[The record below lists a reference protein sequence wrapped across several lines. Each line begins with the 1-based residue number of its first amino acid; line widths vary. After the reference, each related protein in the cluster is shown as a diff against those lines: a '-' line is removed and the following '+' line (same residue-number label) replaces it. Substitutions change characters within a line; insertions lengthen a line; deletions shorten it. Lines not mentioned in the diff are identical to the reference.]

1 MLEWVIFSLNWQDKF
16 CILILKTHMSKKRK
30 KLKKKNPMAKL
41 LSSPMLRN
49 KIVKNKKKIYNR
61 KKFKLENK

>member
-1 MLEWVIFSLNWQDKF
+1 MKYL
-16 CILILKTHMSKKRK
+16 K
-30 KLKKKNPMAKL
+30 KLKKKNLMAKL

-61 KKFKLENK
+61 KMLKLENE

>member
-1 MLEWVIFSLNWQDKF
+1 
-16 CILILKTHMSKKRK
+16 MSKTRK

-49 KIVKNKKKIYNR
+49 KIVKNKKKVYDR
-61 KKFKLENK
+61 KKLNLENE

>member
-1 MLEWVIFSLNWQDKF
+1 MR
-16 CILILKTHMSKKRK
+16 KKRK

-41 LSSPMLRN
+41 LRLPILRN

-61 KKFKLENK
+61 KKFKLVNE